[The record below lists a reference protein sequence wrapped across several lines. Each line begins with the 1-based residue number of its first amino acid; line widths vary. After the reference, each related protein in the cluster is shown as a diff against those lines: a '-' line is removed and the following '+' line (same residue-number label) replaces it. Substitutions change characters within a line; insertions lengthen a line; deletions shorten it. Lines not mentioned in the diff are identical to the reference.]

1 MKKRIQRMMEEKQ
14 IGGEVAEKM
23 IRQSDQ
29 DKRGFLRYAYDE
41 DWLNPYLYD
50 LMLNTDKLSVDS
62 AVKILIDAAK
72 SDEIKACGHDS
83 VKSLGKLSLQRKVEA
98 ALLEAGL
105 SSQYLYLSMEDVD
118 SIRLYG
124 LVSSLEKKEKIENVL
139 KDMKGIKKITND
151 VTIFKSSGGI

>member
-1 MKKRIQRMMEEKQ
+1 
-14 IGGEVAEKM
+14 
-23 IRQSDQ
+23 
-29 DKRGFLRYAYDE
+29 
-41 DWLNPYLYD
+41 
-50 LMLNTDKLSVDS
+50 MLNTDKLSVDS